1 MPSCPS
7 ICFPGKKL
15 TQFGL
20 IFCATLAWSS
30 PANCEEA
37 ATPKKSN
44 NVLDSIPLKIAK
56 EPKYASIP
64 RSALLVLGTQG
75 ESKVW
80 MVEDGKRL
88 YLDKNANGDL
98 TDDGPPIEPANVRDL
113 KLAAN
118 PNPSWDF
125 DYIADAI
132 TPANGP
138 KHTEF
143 RLRRWNYADNEVSYG
158 LSITLQ
164 DALPMYA
171 GWFSTFW
178 AASPEVSVPVIHFGG
193 PLKPQIL
200 RFKSLR
206 LAPDLGD

>member
-1 MPSCPS
+1 MKSPNDVFDYLERPESVRITDERNCWAISHGNLAVQGDNRAFAEFSPFAEIAAIRSDNAIIATARYGRSKRISQISATAGPSERVADSGMFIDGRFSRILQSPTFAWRKTAMPSCPS

-64 RSALLVLGTQG
+64 RYALLVLGTQG

-88 YLDKNANGDL
+88 YS
-98 TDDGPPIEPANVRDL
+98 TRTPM
-113 KLAAN
+113 
-118 PNPSWDF
+118 
-125 DYIADAI
+125 AI
-132 TPANGP
+132 
-138 KHTEF
+138 
-143 RLRRWNYADNEVSYG
+143 
-158 LSITLQ
+158 
-164 DALPMYA
+164 
-171 GWFSTFW
+171 
-178 AASPEVSVPVIHFGG
+178 
-193 PLKPQIL
+193 
-200 RFKSLR
+200 
-206 LAPDLGD
+206 